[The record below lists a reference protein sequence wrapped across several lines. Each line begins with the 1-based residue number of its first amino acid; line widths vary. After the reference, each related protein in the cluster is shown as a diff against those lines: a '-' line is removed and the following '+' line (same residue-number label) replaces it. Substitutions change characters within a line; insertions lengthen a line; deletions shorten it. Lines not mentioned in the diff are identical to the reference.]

1 MKFLKDLLLRSD
13 KKMKYLLIEHVERGH
28 GSSEDI
34 HRFNS
39 LDKAYQYIKNSRNL
53 LEFFT
58 LYTVNEIKIDEKE
71 L

>member
-1 MKFLKDLLLRSD
+1 
-13 KKMKYLLIEHVERGH
+13 MKYLLIEHVERGH

-39 LDKAYQYIKNSRNL
+39 LDKVYQYIKNSGNL

-58 LYTVNEIKIDEKE
+58 LCNEIKIDEKE
-71 L
+71 LKDT